1 MDEIK
6 RITKNELYEI
16 ASTKRFTKELLAKDY
31 VLTEI
36 LFLLK
41 DIQNIYFKGG
51 TALQKTILHHSRL
64 SEDIDFTLTS
74 SIKNIDAEI
83 VKIISN
89 SKLFS
94 SITHD
99 RDYSKFTRIIV
110 NYELFGEIKGNVFI
124 DLNERAELELKPEK
138 RNIEHFYKDNI
149 PEFSINTLA
158 EDELIAEKLR
168 ATMQRNKPRDHFD
181 VYQILKSG
189 REINIPLTKKKCA
202 NAGID
207 FSIPKMFNKAN
218 TLKNRWDSDL
228 VPLLAEETAFTTV
241 IRYLATHF
249 NLKEEKKKAKN
260 KQK

>member
-6 RITKNELYEI
+6 RITKDELLEI
-16 ASTKRFTKELLAKDY
+16 SSITGFRRDLLAKDY
-31 VLTEI
+31 ILTEI
-36 LFLLK
+36 LYLLK
-41 DIQNIYFKGG
+41 DLPNIYFKGG

-189 REINIPLTKKKCA
+189 RKINIPLTKKKCIS
-202 NAGID
+202 AGIE

-228 VPLLAEETAFTTV
+228 VPLLAEETAFTTI